1 MWGFTWD
8 ILILI
13 VASAL
18 LGGPLRGKLLQVL
31 LEVGHPNDRCLAGIP
46 IDSLRLALRRCAFAG
61 ISSRVL

>member
-8 ILILI
+8 ILVLI

-46 IDSLRLALRRCAFAG
+46 IDSLRLALR
-61 ISSRVL
+61 